1 MQMDGEESSN
11 IEDRRGE
18 DSYASGGFGGG
29 GLGGIPMGSG
39 GGGGLFKGGFGV
51 IAFIV
56 IALWAWSPKQ
66 KSRFEEA
73 ANLPF
78 VDDNNDQPEARS

>member
-1 MQMDGEESSN
+1 MDDINFIRSLVTVVS
-11 IEDRRGE
+11 
-18 DSYASGGFGGG
+18 F
-29 GLGGIPMGSG
+29 L
-39 GGGGLFKGGFGV
+39 
-51 IAFIV
+51 AFIG

>member
-1 MQMDGEESSN
+1 MRVIGGTIDDPGTISIWETANADGWRGKQQHRG
-11 IEDRRGE
+11 RRGE

-56 IALWAWSPKQ
+56 IALIFGADPGW
-66 KSRFEEA
+66 RC
-73 ANLPF
+73 
-78 VDDNNDQPEARS
+78 